1 MSTTV
6 EAIYEIG
13 HLRLLAPL
21 PLPEHTRVRV
31 SIETAD
37 DGIDREAWL
46 KHSQQTLA
54 TLWDNDADDV
64 YNELLTR

>member
-6 EAIYEIG
+6 DAIYEIG
-13 HLRLLAPL
+13 HLRLLTPL

-31 SIETAD
+31 SIELTD
-37 DGIDREAWL
+37 DVCDRDAWL
-46 KHSQQTLA
+46 NQSQQTLA
-54 TLWDNDADDV
+54 TTWDNDADDV

>member
-6 EAIYEIG
+6 DAIYEIG

-21 PLPEHTRVRV
+21 PLPEHTRVRI
-31 SIETAD
+31 SIELTD
-37 DGIDREAWL
+37 DDCDRDAWL
-46 KHSQQTLA
+46 NQSQQTLA